1 MARCQDVVTSGQPPV
16 SVKSP
21 LPSQWRDVSDCCP
34 HLDPA
39 QHCLVPGIYSSN
51 PLGRYTTLEM
61 LQTTTE
67 PHWDTL
73 HNLPVTESLN
83 WDNLW
88 VLISLSELGCKIRVY
103 LCIVFLQIR
112 EDARFYIYVLVIA
125 KAAGFYSSY
134 ISSPKRC
141 FSFVIRI
148 DDRHWT
154 GLKQPKTEVWWE
166 VNLSHLALH
175 YRFIINNVLCLML
188 LFVLKSDCI

>member
-67 PHWDTL
+67 THWDTL

-103 LCIVFLQIR
+103 LCIVLADKGGCKILYLRPSHCQSCWFLQLLYQLPETLFFICNSHR
-112 EDARFYIYVLVIA
+112 WWTLNWPEAAKNRGLVRS
-125 KAAGFYSSY
+125 KFVTLGFA
-134 ISSPKRC
+134 
-141 FSFVIRI
+141 VDI
-148 DDRHWT
+148 D
-154 GLKQPKTEVWWE
+154 L
-166 VNLSHLALH
+166 LSTT
-175 YRFIINNVLCLML
+175 FGV
-188 LFVLKSDCI
+188 